1 MPSPYRS
8 PTRQDFPSP
17 PPSTSPPL
25 LIDGIEMLPKGQG
38 HLGLDREHPV
48 PVREP
53 VPHILDDPAVRLP
66 EKLAHVIRKMEV
78 QGVLVMVRMLEEKLP
93 VGLRTGHPLR
103 EERRDTAG
111 PVERHHVKVAD
122 ETLRGIGQ
130 DVCRLFRTKPVHTSL
145 DVWAIVAIVRGISD
159 CLCPS
164 MSIIRYLSS
173 SSEIYYFGYSFQ
185 TLFLLIISHH
195 ST

>member
-1 MPSPYRS
+1 
-8 PTRQDFPSP
+8 
-17 PPSTSPPL
+17 
-25 LIDGIEMLPKGQG
+25 MLPKGQG

-78 QGVLVMVRMLEEKLP
+78 QGVLNQLKRHILHLLGMVPNVDGRGDVIVMVRMLEEKLP

-173 SSEIYYFGYSFQ
+173 SSEICYFGCSFQ